1 MKKVIILIFS
11 IILMS
16 LFAMNT
22 LLFASPIF
30 KIDMTSAPK
39 DFEVKELQIRID
51 HYPYEQINFRPSK
64 NPVAPAPVPEPA
76 TLILLGTGILLTGVA
91 ARRKSKSWWD
101 ANPRNI
107 RNMDD
112 YHWCF
117 TSIFKYSPNLE
128 NS

>member
-91 ARRKSKSWWD
+91 ARRKSKS
-101 ANPRNI
+101 
-107 RNMDD
+107 
-112 YHWCF
+112 
-117 TSIFKYSPNLE
+117 
-128 NS
+128 